1 MTQFLMH
8 KTITCKEL
16 CATLIYAP
24 KLKHS
29 YIRVHHDSS
38 IVIKTPCKQERYAVD
53 FFHEKESWIR
63 KQLHKNSLHKTL
75 HVNLEDEVL
84 LFGEIY
90 SIDSDEAQY
99 LRKKLQRLQTSNKT
113 KVLSAYDNFYKYM
126 AQEYLPQRVRY
137 FADIMHLEYK
147 TLKFRKMKSRWGS
160 CSSAKII
167 TLNTQLIKVHKE
179 LIDYVIVHELAHLV
193 HMNHSK
199 DFHDLVENY
208 LPDAKNLRTKLKN
221 IHLSS

>member
-1 MTQFLMH
+1 MH
-8 KTITCKEL
+8 KTVTCKEL
-16 CATLIYAP
+16 TAQLVYAP

-29 YIRVHHDSS
+29 YIQIKHDSS
-38 IVIKTPCKQERYAVD
+38 IIIKTPYRQKKYAIE
-53 FFHEKESWIR
+53 FFQDKESWIR
-63 KQLHKNSLHKTL
+63 KQLHKNSLRKPL

-90 SIDSDEAQY
+90 SIDSDEAHY
-99 LRKKLQRLQTSNKT
+99 LRKKLQCLQTSDKT
-113 KVLSAYDNFYKYM
+113 KVLSAYDNFYTYTAK
-126 AQEYLPQRVRY
+126 EYLPQRVDY
-137 FADIMHLEYK
+137 FAQIMQQEYK

-167 TLNTQLIKVHKE
+167 TFNTQLIKVHKE

-199 DFHDLVENY
+199 DFHDLVAKY
-208 LPDAKNLRTKLKN
+208 LPHAKVLRKKLKN
-221 IHLSS
+221 ISLSL